1 MKVLRVASS
10 TSWSGSPSALA
21 TTSESW
27 RSEKAVRV
35 VQVAPRRNLCVC
47 TAGAGRRERRGE
59 KKALRAVRVFC
70 SYGDERV
77 SLGSR
82 VVGLSAGDGDDGVVE
97 SGNGGGNGKA
107 GGGEGGDGGGGG
119 SDGDSEEE
127 REFGVSLNWEQ
138 VAKELETR
146 GIVLPSDMAEAAR
159 TTGIRK
165 LLLERY
171 IELQGGPL
179 GPFVRSNAMLR
190 NRLLADPAFLFKVFT
205 EIAIDS
211 GCATFA
217 EVQKRGKDF
226 WNEFELYLSD
236 LGVGIVLDIALVGML
251 APYVSFGRAS
261 AGVGSRARLSRAIQA
276 LPSSIFEAARPGR
289 SFSVEQRVAAFLYKA
304 VQYGLAGFGCGV
316 VGQGIASSIMT
327 LKRKYRQSEQHEEE
341 VAVPP
346 IFKSAALWGVFMALS
361 SNTRYQI
368 INGLERVVEGS
379 AISRRV
385 PPIALAFTVG
395 IRFANNI
402 YGGMQF
408 VDWARLAGV
417 Q

>member
-1 MKVLRVASS
+1 VL
-10 TSWSGSPSALA
+10 
-21 TTSESW
+21 
-27 RSEKAVRV
+27 
-35 VQVAPRRNLCVC
+35 
-47 TAGAGRRERRGE
+47 
-59 KKALRAVRVFC
+59 
-70 SYGDERV
+70 
-77 SLGSR
+77 
-82 VVGLSAGDGDDGVVE
+82 
-97 SGNGGGNGKA
+97 
-107 GGGEGGDGGGGG
+107 
-119 SDGDSEEE
+119 
-127 REFGVSLNWEQ
+127 LNWEQ
-138 VAKELETR
+138 VAKEVEAR
-146 GIVLPSDMAEAAR
+146 GVVLPADMAEAAR
-159 TTGIRK
+159 ATGIRR

-171 IELQGGPL
+171 MELQAGPL
-179 GPFVRSNAMLR
+179 GAFVRGNGMLR
-190 NRLLADPAFLFKVFT
+190 NRLLADPSFLFKVFT

-251 APYVSFGRAS
+251 APYVSFGGTS
-261 AGVGSRARLSRAIQA
+261 GGVGARARLSRAIQA
-276 LPSSIFEAARPGR
+276 LPSSVFEGARPGR
-289 SFSVEQRVAAFLYKA
+289 SFSVEQRVAAFVYKA
-304 VQYGLAGFGCGV
+304 VQYGAAGFGCGV

-327 LKRKYRQSEQHEEE
+327 LKRKYKKAERSHEEE

>member
-1 MKVLRVASS
+1 VELV
-10 TSWSGSPSALA
+10 P
-21 TTSESW
+21 
-27 RSEKAVRV
+27 
-35 VQVAPRRNLCVC
+35 
-47 TAGAGRRERRGE
+47 
-59 KKALRAVRVFC
+59 
-70 SYGDERV
+70 
-77 SLGSR
+77 
-82 VVGLSAGDGDDGVVE
+82 E
-97 SGNGGGNGKA
+97 SGNGNGSFGGGG
-107 GGGEGGDGGGGG
+107 GGGEGGGGGGDESS
-119 SDGDSEEE
+119 SDED
-127 REFGVSLNWEQ
+127 REFGVLLNWEQ
-138 VAKELETR
+138 VSRELESR
-146 GIVLPSDMAEAAR
+146 GISLPSDMAEAAK

-171 IELQGGPL
+171 LELQGGPL
-179 GPFVRSNAMLR
+179 GAFVRSNAMLR
-190 NRLLADPAFLFKVFT
+190 NRLLADPSFLFKVLT
-205 EIAIDS
+205 EITIDS

-251 APYVSFGRAS
+251 APIVSFGGR
-261 AGVGSRARLSRAIQA
+261 GSTGGKISRAIQA

-289 SFSVEQRVAAFLYKA
+289 AFSIEQRGAAFVYKA
-304 VQYGLAGFGCGV
+304 VQYGLAGFSCGV

-327 LKRKYRQSEQHEEE
+327 LKRKLRKNDHPEEEE
-341 VAVPP
+341 VAVPN
-346 IFKSAALWGVFMALS
+346 IFKSAALWGVFMAVS

-385 PPIALAFTVG
+385 PPVALAFTVG

-408 VDWARLAGV
+408 VDWARLSGV